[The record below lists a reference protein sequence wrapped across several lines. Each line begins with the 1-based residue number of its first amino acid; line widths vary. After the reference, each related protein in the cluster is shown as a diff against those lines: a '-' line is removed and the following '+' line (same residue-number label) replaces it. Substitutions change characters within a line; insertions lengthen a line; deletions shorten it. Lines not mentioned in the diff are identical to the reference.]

1 METQTMSRKLVTQ
14 KHWHSP
20 VVFLVMLFATLSLAS
35 PKSAPK
41 TVRNLE
47 AAIQGEANAANQYQ
61 LFSHK
66 AEQEGYEQVAKLF
79 RAASQA
85 ESIHREN
92 HQMALLAIGGPSVRV
107 ELKPVKVADTRS
119 NLQVPIRGEAKEQ
132 STMYPRY
139 IRDAEKED
147 VPQAIRSFN
156 FARDTEAEHERLF
169 KKSLT
174 QLGHNPSEDYYVS
187 KITGYTVAIP
197 SGHTFA
203 KANTGEY
210 FRVS

>member
-1 METQTMSRKLVTQ
+1 MSCIPDLRIK
-14 KHWHSP
+14 WRSP
-20 VVFLVMLFATLSLAS
+20 VFVLAIVLTS
-35 PKSAPK
+35 STWAAQKAALK

-47 AAIQGEANAANQYQ
+47 TAIQGEANAANRYQ

-66 AEQEGYEQVAKLF
+66 AEQEGYDQVAKLF

-92 HQMALLAIGGPSVRV
+92 HQMALLALGGPSVKV
-107 ELKPVKVADTRS
+107 NLEPVKVANTQD
-119 NLQVPIRGEAKEQ
+119 NLEGPIKGEAKEQ
-132 STMYPRY
+132 ATMYPRF

-147 VPQAIRSFN
+147 VPQAVRTFT

-169 KKSLT
+169 KRALA

-187 KITGYTVAIP
+187 KISGYTVAIP
-197 SGHTFA
+197 SGHSFA

-210 FRVS
+210 FRIS

>member
-1 METQTMSRKLVTQ
+1 MSCIPELRK
-14 KHWHSP
+14 KWRSP
-20 VVFLVMLFATLSLAS
+20 VFILAIALSSSTWAA
-35 PKSAPK
+35 PKTAPK

-47 AAIQGEANAANQYQ
+47 VAIQGEANAANRYQ

-66 AEQEGYEQVAKLF
+66 AEQEGYDQVAKLF

-92 HQMALLAIGGPSVRV
+92 HQMALLALGGPSVKV
-107 ELKPVKVADTRS
+107 NLEPVKVANTQD
-119 NLQVPIRGEAKEQ
+119 NLEGPIKGEAKEQ
-132 STMYPRY
+132 ATMYPRF

-147 VPQAIRSFN
+147 VPQAVRTFT

-169 KKSLT
+169 KRALA

-187 KITGYTVAIP
+187 KISGYTVAIP
-197 SGHTFA
+197 SGHSFA

-210 FRVS
+210 FRIS